1 MPQPDKRADIARA
14 PWPKASYLTGMKLLH
29 TLFGAGTIAL
39 LSSAC
44 GLLGPKAPE
53 TTAASDISDSRLQSK
68 FPGYTLTEYQAGESL
83 YQTQCSRC
91 HTLHP
96 ASILNEE
103 QWTAIIPNMAGKA
116 NRKAGG
122 EVVTKAGEQAIFRYL
137 YAQGMAIEVH
147 EHGH

>member
-1 MPQPDKRADIARA
+1 MQRQRKP
-14 PWPKASYLTGMKLLH
+14 YLDGMKTMSTLL
-29 TLFGAGTIAL
+29 TAAVVVGIST
-39 LSSAC
+39 AC
-44 GLLGPKAPE
+44 GLIGPKAPE
-53 TTAASDISDSRLQSK
+53 TTAATDIADSRLQSR

-137 YAQGMAIEVH
+137 YAQGMAVEAHGH
-147 EHGH
+147 EH

>member
-1 MPQPDKRADIARA
+1 
-14 PWPKASYLTGMKLLH
+14 MKTFSTLLAA
-29 TLFGAGTIAL
+29 GAIAL
-39 LSSAC
+39 VSSAC

-53 TTAASDISDSRLQSK
+53 TTAATDISDSRLQSK

-137 YAQGMAIEVH
+137 YAQGMALEAH
-147 EHGH
+147 DHAH

>member
-1 MPQPDKRADIARA
+1 M
-14 PWPKASYLTGMKLLH
+14 
-29 TLFGAGTIAL
+29 
-39 LSSAC
+39 
-44 GLLGPKAPE
+44 
-53 TTAASDISDSRLQSK
+53 
-68 FPGYTLTEYQAGESL
+68 TEYQAGESL

-137 YAQGMAIEVH
+137 YAQGMAIEAS

>member
-1 MPQPDKRADIARA
+1 
-14 PWPKASYLTGMKLLH
+14 MK
-29 TLFGAGTIAL
+29 TLPTL
-39 LSSAC
+39 LSALAIAGMSTAC

-53 TTAASDISDSRLQSK
+53 TTAATDLSDSRLQSK
-68 FPGYTLTEYQAGESL
+68 FPGYTLTEYQAGEAL
-83 YQTQCSRC
+83 YQTQCNRC

-122 EVVTKAGEQAIFRYL
+122 EVVTKAGEQAILRYL
-137 YAQGMAIEVH
+137 YAQGMAMEAL

>member
-1 MPQPDKRADIARA
+1 
-14 PWPKASYLTGMKLLH
+14 LGE
-29 TLFGAGTIAL
+29 
-39 LSSAC
+39 C

-53 TTAASDISDSRLQSK
+53 TTAATDISDSRLQSK
-68 FPGYTLTEYQAGESL
+68 FPGYTLTEYQAGEAL

-103 QWTAIIPNMAGKA
+103 QWAAVIPNMAGKA

-137 YAQGMAIEVH
+137 YGQGMAFEAA